1 MDLNELKKRFKHKTK
16 ADLKD
21 IDIALQAV
29 PFLVRKLEELE
40 TELSKSEERIFHL
53 TSQMKKRPPLS
64 KKGKKGNSE
73 WEVHVDEKKNRL
85 NLKFK
90 GEFDYKV
97 MKLASNNIMPILPN
111 IRKGCDVINDIGQLS
126 GLNNR
131 VKFHFKKIMYT
142 LEILGVGRVIYILQE
157 SSESLENML
166 KDLSQHAGYQVYTVK
181 SFQEADDILEKSTKF
196 LKA

>member
-1 MDLNELKKRFKHKTK
+1 MDLNLLKKKFKHKTK

-29 PFLVRKLEELE
+29 PYLVRRVEELE
-40 TELSKSEERIFHL
+40 SELAKSEERIFHL

-64 KKGKKGNSE
+64 KKGKKGDSE

-85 NLKFK
+85 HLSFI
-90 GEFDYKV
+90 GHFDYKV

-111 IRKGCDVINDIGQLS
+111 IRKGCDVINNVGELS

-142 LEILGVGRVIYILQE
+142 LEMLGVGRVIYIIKE
-157 SSESLENML
+157 SSDGLETML
-166 KDLSQHAGYQVYTVK
+166 KDISKNAGYQVFTVK
-181 SFQEADDILEKSTKF
+181 SLTEANEILDKSTKF